1 MEKGLNVFLAGD
13 VSGVESLLMF
23 ARSCCCAD
31 AEEGSAAS
39 KKLCSFDVRRPVK
52 SAYPARI
59 YCDAY
64 ATRGTN
70 SPCALLQHKTQG
82 GHHRRVAAQ
91 ALLLAAAAAA
101 CCCCFKKVFRIFHRS
116 MKKKPSRTTEKGFEK
131 LCGVRV
137 TWWQPATKN

>member
-31 AEEGSAAS
+31 AEEGSAAN
-39 KKLCSFDVRRPVK
+39 KKCCSFVVRRPVK

-82 GHHRRVAAQ
+82 GHHHRVAAQ
-91 ALLLAAAAAA
+91 ALLLLVAAAAVFKFFSGFSTARWNPLDAA
-101 CCCCFKKVFRIFHRS
+101 DLPF
-116 MKKKPSRTTEKGFEK
+116 PD
-131 LCGVRV
+131 
-137 TWWQPATKN
+137 KNN